1 MPPPLTALVVD
12 DSALYRQMVRNV
24 LERIG
29 GIEVVGAAA
38 DGEEAVRKAHALRPD
53 LVTLDV
59 TMPGMDGIGVLRE
72 FRRTGVKARVVMVS
86 SLTGE
91 GAPATVEALLE
102 GAFHYVLKPAGLD
115 AHLAREHLFRELAAA
130 IDGITRGHAP
140 ASQPPRPGSPIASD
154 RGFDAIA
161 IGTSTG
167 GPEMLRRLIPLL
179 DARLE
184 VPVAVV
190 QHMPPVFTSTLAR
203 RLDELA
209 AIRVVEAIDGMPFDR
224 GRVHVAAGGS
234 HLVVRRPAE
243 GAGGGPSQ
251 RDAAVV
257 CRCDPSPARH
267 GCRPSVDALLES
279 MVEIYGGRL
288 LVAILTGMGND
299 GAEGCAAVKA
309 AGGIVLAQEAGECAV
324 YGMPKAVIE
333 RGLADAVLPVA
344 EIAALLSAGRARR

>member
-1 MPPPLTALVVD
+1 MPPPLSALVVD

-29 GIEVVGAAA
+29 GIEVVGTAA
-38 DGEEAVRKAHALRPD
+38 DGEEAVRKAHSLRPEI
-53 LVTLDV
+53 VTLDV
-59 TMPGMDGIGVLRE
+59 TMPRLDGIGVLRE
-72 FRRTGVKARVVMVS
+72 FRRTGVKARVIMVS

-91 GAPATVEALLE
+91 GAPATVDALLE
-102 GAFHYVLKPAGLD
+102 GAHHYVLKPAGLD
-115 AHLAREHLFRELAAA
+115 AHLAREQLHRDLAATIA
-130 IDGITRGHAP
+130 GIARGPVAP
-140 ASQPPRPGSPIASD
+140 AWPPKPPPSLAPE

-167 GPEMLRRLIPLL
+167 GPEVLRRIVPLL

-190 QHMPPVFTSTLAR
+190 QHMPPGFTSTLAR

-209 AIRVVEAIDGMPFDR
+209 AIRVVEAVDGMPLER

-243 GAGGGPSQ
+243 GAGIDSAR
-251 RDAAVV
+251 RDKTVV
-257 CRCDPSPARH
+257 CLSDSSPARH
-267 GCRPSVDALLES
+267 GCRPSVDVLLES
-279 MVEIYGGRL
+279 MVEVYGGRL
-288 LVAILTGMGND
+288 LVAILTGMGHD

-309 AGGIVLAQEAGECAV
+309 AGGIILAQEAGECAV

-333 RGLADAVLPVA
+333 RGLADAVLPA
-344 EIAALLSAGRARR
+344 AGIAALLSAGSARR